1 MYITAHSKNNKTVYV
16 YIIIFPVSKF
26 SILGCEYMKIV
37 LASASER
44 RQELLKRLIKD
55 FDIIVSD
62 FDESKVLF
70 EGSIDRYVKDI
81 ALGKALDVKSKLS
94 EDAIIISADTIVT
107 LEDKILGKPKDE
119 EDAFNIIKSLQDRK
133 HFVYSGVVV
142 INTAKNVVKQ
152 ESLAT
157 EVTFSKISDDEIVE
171 YIKTGEPLDKAGAYG
186 IQGIGGIFVKEIKGC
201 YYNVVGL
208 PLNMLKFMLK
218 EVQ

>member
-1 MYITAHSKNNKTVYV
+1 
-16 YIIIFPVSKF
+16 
-26 SILGCEYMKIV
+26 MKIV

-44 RQELLKRLIKD
+44 RQELLSRLIED

-62 FDESKVLF
+62 FDESKVPF
-70 EGSIDRYVKDI
+70 EGSIDKYVKDV
-81 ALGKALDVKSKLS
+81 ALGKAFDVQSKLN

-119 EDAFNIIKSLQDRK
+119 EDAFNIIKSLQGRK
-133 HFVYSGVVV
+133 HLVYSGIVV
-142 INTAKNVVKQ
+142 INTAKNVIKQ

-157 EVTFSKISDDEIVE
+157 EVTFSEISDDEILE

-208 PLNMLKFMLK
+208 PLNKLKFMLE